1 MLSVMF
7 RFSLAII
14 ILIFSHLGATAFVTS
29 TQVSESLITS
39 TVQPAEIET
48 TQVDVPLLLGSSLF
62 FGNVVASDSKAI
74 LFTEALILLITFTVI
89 RAPPTVL

>member
-7 RFSLAII
+7 RFCLVII
-14 ILIFSHLGATAFVTS
+14 ILIFSHLGATALVTS

-39 TVQPAEIET
+39 TVQPTEIET

-62 FGNVVASDSKAI
+62 FANVVASDSTGI
-74 LFTEALILLITFTVI
+74 LFTEALILLITFTII
-89 RAPPTVL
+89 RAPPTAL

>member
-7 RFSLAII
+7 RFCLAII
-14 ILIFSHLGATAFVTS
+14 ILIFSRLGATAIVTS

-39 TVQPAEIET
+39 TVQTAEIET

-62 FGNVVASDSKAI
+62 LGNVVASDSKAI

-89 RAPPTVL
+89 RAPPTAL

>member
-14 ILIFSHLGATAFVTS
+14 ILILSHLGATAFVTS

-89 RAPPTVL
+89 RAPPTAL